1 MSPVVAAAVVGAAV
15 GGAVTLF
22 PASHAAHVLL
32 ATGSRS
38 LEPMV
43 YSWLYLTLLY
53 VSALLSLL
61 PSSMALSLPI
71 MMFLKCA
78 SSSSLLLLAIYQHC
92 WQGS

>member
-1 MSPVVAAAVVGAAV
+1 MSLAAVAVDGAAV
-15 GGAVTLF
+15 GGGVTLF

-53 VSALLSLL
+53 VFVFLSLL

-71 MMFLKCA
+71 
-78 SSSSLLLLAIYQHC
+78 
-92 WQGS
+92 